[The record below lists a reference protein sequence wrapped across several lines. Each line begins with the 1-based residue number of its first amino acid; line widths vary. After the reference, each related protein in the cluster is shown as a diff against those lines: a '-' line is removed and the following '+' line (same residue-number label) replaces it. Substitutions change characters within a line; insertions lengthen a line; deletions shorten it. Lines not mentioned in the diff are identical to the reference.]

1 MTTVIKEEILAAREE
16 LCKKLLTKARLMK
29 QIESLKSELEEDFA
43 ANEELYRVGI
53 KTTAGVLMRKPR
65 YELSAA
71 KLAVI
76 ED

>member
-1 MTTVIKEEILAAREE
+1 MATEIKEEILAAREE
-16 LCKKLLTKARLMK
+16 LCKKLISKARLMK
-29 QIESLKSELEEDFA
+29 QIESLKSELEEDFT

-53 KTTAGVLMRKPR
+53 KTAAGVLMRKPR

-71 KLAVI
+71 KLALV